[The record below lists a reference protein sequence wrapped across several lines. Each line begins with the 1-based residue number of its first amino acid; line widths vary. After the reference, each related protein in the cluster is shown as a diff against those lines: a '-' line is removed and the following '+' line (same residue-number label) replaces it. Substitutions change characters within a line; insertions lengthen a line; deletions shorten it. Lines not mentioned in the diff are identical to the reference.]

1 MKKRV
6 YLTYPK
12 EQVKEPLLYH
22 VGQRFKVVTN
32 IRQAS
37 VSDKVGLVALEMEG
51 EPEEI
56 EKAIKFFVEKGVKV
70 EPIELDIIEE
80 L

>member
-1 MKKRV
+1 MKKRI

-22 VGQRFKVVTN
+22 VGRLFKVVTN

-37 VSDKVGLVALEMEG
+37 VSDKIGLVALELDG
-51 EPEEI
+51 DPEEI
-56 EKAIKFFVEKGVKV
+56 DKAIKYFIDKGVKV
-70 EPIELDIIEE
+70 EPIELDIIE
-80 L
+80 

>member
-12 EQVKEPLLYH
+12 EQVKEPLLYR
-22 VGQRFKVVTN
+22 VGQLYKVVTN

-37 VSDKVGLVALEMEG
+37 VSDKIGLVALELDG
-51 EPEEI
+51 EADEI
-56 EKAIKFFVEKGVKV
+56 EKAIQYFIDKGVKV
-70 EPIELDIIEE
+70 EPIELDIIE
-80 L
+80 

>member
-12 EQVKEPLLYH
+12 DQVKEPLLYQ
-22 VGQRFKVVTN
+22 VCKKFDVVTN

-37 VSDKVGLVALEMEG
+37 VSDKIGLVALELEG
-51 EPEEI
+51 ESEEI
-56 EKAIKFFVEKGVKV
+56 EKAIQYFIDKGVKV
-70 EPIELDIIEE
+70 EPIELDIIE
-80 L
+80 

>member
-22 VGQRFKVVTN
+22 VGRKFEVVTN
-32 IRQAS
+32 IRQAT
-37 VSDKVGLVALEMEG
+37 VSDKIGLVALELEG

-56 EKAIKFFVEKGVKV
+56 EKAIQYLVEKGVKV
-70 EPIELDIIEE
+70 EPIELDIIE
-80 L
+80 

>member
-12 EQVKEPLLYH
+12 ERIREPLIYE
-22 VGQRFKVVTN
+22 VGRRFRVVTN

-37 VSDKVGLVALEMEG
+37 VSPSLGLVALEFDG

-56 EKAIKFFVEKGVKV
+56 DKAIDFFIDKGVKV
-70 EPIELDIIEE
+70 EPIELDVIE
-80 L
+80 

>member
-12 EQVKEPLLYH
+12 DQVKEPLLYH
-22 VGQRFKVVTN
+22 AGKKFNVVTN

-37 VSDKVGLVALEMEG
+37 VSDKIGLVALELEG

-56 EKAIKFFVEKGVKV
+56 EKAIQYFIDKGVKV
-70 EPIELDIIEE
+70 EPIELDIIE
-80 L
+80 

>member
-12 EQVKEPLLYH
+12 EQVKEPLLYN
-22 VGQRFKVVTN
+22 VGKLFNVVTN
-32 IRQAS
+32 IRQAT
-37 VSDKVGLVALEMEG
+37 VSDTIGLVALELDG

-56 EKAIKFFVEKGVKV
+56 DRAVKYFVDKGVKV
-70 EPIELDIIEE
+70 EPIELDIIE
-80 L
+80 

>member
-12 EQVKEPLLYH
+12 EQVKEPLLYQ
-22 VGQRFKVVTN
+22 VGKNFAVVTN

-37 VSDKVGLVALEMEG
+37 VSDKLGLVALELEG

-56 EKAIKFFVEKGVKV
+56 EKAIQFFIEKGVKV
-70 EPIELDIIEE
+70 EPIELDIIE
-80 L
+80 

>member
-22 VGQRFKVVTN
+22 VGRNFNVVTN

-37 VSDKVGLVALEMEG
+37 VSDKIGLVALELEG
-51 EPEEI
+51 APEEI
-56 EKAIKFFVEKGVKV
+56 EKAIQYLVEKGVKV
-70 EPIELDIIEE
+70 EPIELDIIE
-80 L
+80 

>member
-6 YLTYPK
+6 YLTCPK
-12 EQVKEPLLYH
+12 EQVKEPLLYY
-22 VGQRFKVVTN
+22 VGKNFNVMTN

-37 VSDKVGLVALEMEG
+37 VSDKIGLVALELEG

-56 EKAIKFFVEKGVKV
+56 EKAIQFFIEKGVKV
-70 EPIELDIIEE
+70 EPIELGIIE
-80 L
+80 

>member
-22 VGQRFKVVTN
+22 VGRKFEVVTN
-32 IRQAS
+32 IRQAT
-37 VSDKVGLVALEMEG
+37 VSDKIGLVALELEG

-56 EKAIKFFVEKGVKV
+56 EKAIQYLIEKGVKV
-70 EPIELDIIEE
+70 EPIELDIIE
-80 L
+80 